1 MRNERFF
8 YPPKPPGE
16 AIDDTRDARRVETVL
31 RVAGKVQNACE
42 TKREQSR
49 VFADNGEETLDVKR
63 ERESKEG
70 FYIGRECEDWEMDLP
85 LRGKNVWLTKTKEED
100 KEEGEEASEA
110 RKIGIR
116 FRLAMERYYEEMVQF
131 CDGFVPTFA
140 EALGLPGFFEDKFK
154 PHNALLR
161 PLKYGKVKSEGK
173 QFAMRSAFDYG
184 VLTMLWVQP
193 GSEGLEIFDEKSESW
208 MQVNLGGAEDEGKER
223 ERPDDFICNIGDLMQ
238 FWTNDRFKSTV
249 HRVVTDG
256 TKERYSAAFFYEPSY
271 ECEIEPIVLEGE
283 EPKYEK
289 TTFLKYILA
298 KYDATHKGFDSGEKN
313 ARRLEE
319 VTRCTSRGYI
329 SYVYNNSSNGLF
341 LQQHDVYNISKAEPL
356 AVRTIL

>member
-1 MRNERFF
+1 M
-8 YPPKPPGE
+8 
-16 AIDDTRDARRVETVL
+16 
-31 RVAGKVQNACE
+31 
-42 TKREQSR
+42 
-49 VFADNGEETLDVKR
+49 
-63 ERESKEG
+63 
-70 FYIGRECEDWEMDLP
+70 
-85 LRGKNVWLTKTKEED
+85 
-100 KEEGEEASEA
+100 
-110 RKIGIR
+110 
-116 FRLAMERYYEEMVQF
+116 
-131 CDGFVPTFA
+131 
-140 EALGLPGFFEDKFK
+140 
-154 PHNALLR
+154 
-161 PLKYGKVKSEGK
+161 KSEGK
-173 QFAMRSAFDYG
+173 QFACGAHSDYG

-298 KYDATHKGFDSGEKN
+298 KYDATHESFDSGEKKRRP
-313 ARRLEE
+313 RRLEE
-319 VTRCTSRGYI
+319 EVTR
-329 SYVYNNSSNGLF
+329 
-341 LQQHDVYNISKAEPL
+341 
-356 AVRTIL
+356 

>member
-1 MRNERFF
+1 MKL
-8 YPPKPPGE
+8 PI
-16 AIDDTRDARRVETVL
+16 IDVNALTSSEITARVRL
-31 RVAGKVQNACE
+31 ACE
-42 TKREQSR
+42 TNGFFIVRNHSVKQSTVREMHEASKLFYALPVKFKMRAKQNANNRGYSPIMEEKLDLN
-49 VFADNGEETLDVKR
+49 ANGD
-63 ERESKEG
+63 SKEG

-85 LRGKNVWLTKTKEED
+85 LRGKNVWWPPEE
-100 KEEGEEASEA
+100 EEAKDEDEEESEA

-116 FRLAMERYYEEMVQF
+116 FRLAMEQYYEEMVQF

-173 QFAMRSAFDYG
+173 QFACGAHSDYG

-208 MQVNLGGAEDEGKER
+208 MQVNLGGAEDEGKES

-298 KYDATHKGFDSGEKN
+298 KYDATHEAFDSGEKN
-313 ARRLEE
+313 A
-319 VTRCTSRGYI
+319 
-329 SYVYNNSSNGLF
+329 
-341 LQQHDVYNISKAEPL
+341 SKNK
-356 AVRTIL
+356 